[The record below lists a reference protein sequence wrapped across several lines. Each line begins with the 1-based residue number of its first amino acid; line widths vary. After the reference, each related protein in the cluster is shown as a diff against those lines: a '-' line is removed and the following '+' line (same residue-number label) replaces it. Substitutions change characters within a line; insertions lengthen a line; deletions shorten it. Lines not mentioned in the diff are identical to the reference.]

1 MALQAALAFT
11 PEMLKRT
18 MAARMPR
25 MAMTTRSSTSVNPP
39 WPGRSC
45 LLASAERFTL
55 ISALIGVLEFL
66 RVVDAASTCRNEI
79 ALDGAGAVASLDDE
93 GELFGRGGRL
103 VEQVARQEFSDV
115 DVVVVRRAGRK
126 GDVRGIRIEGLV
138 VVVEVDRI
146 LNRRAVGLHRVA
158 ASTGI
163 HAGDVEEDDGRQD
176 AKDGDDDEELDQR
189 ESALAG
195 PELPF
200 GIGRAVHAD
209 QCSHWCS

>member
-138 VVVEVDRI
+138 VVEVDRI
-146 LNRRAVGLHRVA
+146 LNRRPVGFHGIA
-158 ASTGI
+158 GGAGI

-176 AKDGDDDEELDQR
+176 AEDGNDDEELDQ
-189 ESALAG
+189 
-195 PELPF
+195 
-200 GIGRAVHAD
+200 
-209 QCSHWCS
+209 